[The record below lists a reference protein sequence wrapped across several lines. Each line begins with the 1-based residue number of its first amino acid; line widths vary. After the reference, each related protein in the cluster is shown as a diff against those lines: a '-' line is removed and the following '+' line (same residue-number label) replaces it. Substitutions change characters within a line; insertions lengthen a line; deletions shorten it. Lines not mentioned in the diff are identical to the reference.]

1 MLFLDD
7 AEVKKLADAMPDY
20 RGAILTATF
29 AGLRASELSTPCP
42 APDRARRRSA
52 RVEYPSD
59 QRHGGHELQ
68 RDRRRSRQHRDDRRL
83 SS

>member
-20 RGAILTATF
+20 RVVILTAAF

-42 APDRARRRSA
+42 ALCPGRVSPVVFPLAGPLPSTASA
-52 RVEYPSD
+52 APP
-59 QRHGGHELQ
+59 
-68 RDRRRSRQHRDDRRL
+68 
-83 SS
+83 